1 MSSPDLSN
9 GTLAVRGGEEH
20 PLALGAA
27 QVPIFQSAAFAYPD
41 IETWQAAAL
50 GNATGNIYSR
60 NSNPTVTVF
69 EEKVRLL
76 ERAEAATSFAS
87 GMAAISNTL
96 FALLRPGDRVRSP

>member
-1 MSSPDLSN
+1 MSSPEYSS

-50 GNATGNIYSR
+50 GNAAGDIYSR

-76 ERAEAATSFAS
+76 ERAQAATSFAS

-96 FALLRPGDRVRSP
+96 FKIKFFHYF

>member
-1 MSSPDLSN
+1 MSPPDFSN

-50 GNATGNIYSR
+50 GQGHGRYLQPQQQSNRYGFRGKGPATRASR
-60 NSNPTVTVF
+60 GGDL
-69 EEKVRLL
+69 VRQRHGRHFQYLICS
-76 ERAEAATSFAS
+76 AAT
-87 GMAAISNTL
+87 
-96 FALLRPGDRVRSP
+96 R